1 MSGCHCPQTDQVVG
15 NINQN
20 QQQTNPVT
28 MKRIIIERQIAV
40 LHDVLGAARQQLNA
54 IEMMLSTPDGY

>member
-1 MSGCHCPQTDQVVG
+1 MSGCHCPQTDQVLS
-15 NINQN
+15 

-54 IEMMLSTPDGY
+54 IEMMLSMPDGY